1 MLTIPPRDPWRWLTG
16 LAVLLILGIA
26 LTLQLVTRPTSLRQ
40 QRLQGEL
47 SLELWLSQLAS
58 DLADSSEARL
68 FPNRCELVQTRQS
81 ELRRPLGGLV
91 VLSSPLSPSGGDLEV
106 VDAASGQNL
115 SYRAL
120 GPRQLTVESANPV
133 RIHYPVDELTVYLV
147 TPDSGA
153 FQVERR
159 DASGQ
164 TEVTRLNEEL
174 RVSSLGFETEG
185 ELVLIRLEVSHPSGW
200 SLKGQRSVRSHP

>member
-1 MLTIPPRDPWRWLTG
+1 MLTVPPRDPWRWLAG
-16 LAVLLILGIA
+16 LAVFLALGIS

-58 DLADSSEARL
+58 DLAESSEARL

-120 GPRQLTVESANPV
+120 GPRQLTVESADPV

-200 SLKGQRSVRSHP
+200 TLKGQRSVRSHP